1 MGPRAFKK
9 PFWSKG
15 GRYVKE
21 CVSKIVAL
29 VCLLLCVVSPAHAEN
44 ELEVYV
50 DESINLSLGF
60 QFSEYALGNDAIAG
74 CVVRRND
81 PDLSEFVINGVAKG
95 TTNLIFW
102 DNMGVMREE
111 YEIIVKERDLG
122 QMLDEVKSLL
132 ASIGGISAAIVG
144 EKVVVKGEARTTQ
157 DMKLVTTLLE
167 DRSYVINTVTLSP
180 TALKVLSQIIN
191 EFVGGEG
198 TIKVKPMD
206 QSLVLYGTSYGE
218 GSAQRVEDFAKIF
231 HLSVVNLIKEKKVG
245 LDPGAGEM
253 IQVHAHFMEVNK
265 KAVEALG
272 VNWAPGSFSEAAASK
287 GETIQDGER
296 SSSSV
301 WQLTGFLTNLLP
313 KFNNARERNM
323 GRQLQVSSV
332 SVKSGESA
340 EFQSGGELGYPVV
353 SAVGATSLAFKNY
366 GVLLEVLPIAQGD
379 KITLK
384 VKVKINMPSD
394 LGAGLA
400 GAAASYINFTNS
412 EVETVQYCS
421 SGDSIAISGLL
432 GQVDSKTFDA
442 NPGNSNA
449 LFELFRSR
457 DYQMQKSELVIF
469 ITPEILG
476 QAKDANMDVRQ
487 VVHESFDSYDPVS
500 R

>member
-1 MGPRAFKK
+1 M
-9 PFWSKG
+9 
-15 GRYVKE
+15 KE
-21 CVSKIVAL
+21 CVVRVLVA
-29 VCLLLCVVSPAHAEN
+29 VCLLLLCVVSPVIAE
-44 ELEVYV
+44 EEIVVYV
-50 DESINLSLGF
+50 NESVNLTLKY
-60 QFSEYALGNDAIAG
+60 QFSEYALGNDDIAA

-81 PDLSEFVINGVAKG
+81 AELSELVINGVSEG

-102 DNMGVMREE
+102 DNLGAMREK
-111 YEIIVKERDLG
+111 INIVVKARDLG
-122 QMLDEVKSLL
+122 QILSQVRGLL
-132 ASIGGISAAIVG
+132 AGIEGVAADIVG
-144 EKVVVKGEARTTQ
+144 EKIVVKGEARTTQ
-157 DMKLVTTLLE
+157 DMKMITTLLE
-167 DRSYVINTVTLSP
+167 NKSHILNTTTLSP
-180 TALKVLSQIIN
+180 TALKVLANIIN

-198 TIKVKPMD
+198 IIKVKPIG
-206 QSLVLYGTSYGE
+206 QNLVLYGTSYGE
-218 GSAQRVEDFAKIF
+218 GSAKRVEDFAKIF

-245 LDPGAGEM
+245 LDPGAGKM

-265 KAVEALG
+265 KAIEALG
-272 VNWAPGSFSEAAASK
+272 VTWAPGSYSEAVGSK
-287 GETIQDGER
+287 GESINNGVR
-296 SSSSV
+296 SDSSI

-313 KFNNARERNM
+313 QFDNSRERNM

-353 SAVGATSLAFKNY
+353 TAVGATSLEFKKY

-384 VKVKINMPSD
+384 VKVQINMPTD
-394 LGAGLA
+394 LGSAMT

-421 SGDSIAISGLL
+421 TGDSIAISGLL
-432 GQVDSKTFDA
+432 GQIDSKTFDA
-442 NPGNSNA
+442 SPGRSDA
-449 LFELFRSR
+449 LFELFKSK

-476 QAKDANMDVRQ
+476 QAKDANMEIRQ
-487 VVHESFDSYDPVS
+487 VVQESFDTYDPVS